1 MLKQRL
7 LLVLFYILLI
17 AGFATLP
24 LPYCSYAW
32 IPGVLF
38 ILSAAI
44 GFVLFVNSL
53 RFRVD
58 ALDKK
63 LSATW
68 KEQLSLLFGMVGL
81 AFLLCSGIMLVWH
94 PDFNDVKY
102 ESSIGALVHVA
113 HRFAGYNYYD
123 DTLGLNTF
131 LLLVSFIG
139 AILLGGILI
148 TTFTNIVQEKKEKY
162 LTGVTTYKMNG
173 HFVILGFGDVVYTLC
188 HELLSANSHMAVI
201 LTNQDIPLVRSKL
214 KSKLQN
220 DVFERVILY
229 SGNID
234 EQESLARLSIDRC
247 KEVYVLGEQDAT
259 GHDSTNLGILKQL
272 NSFLPDDYS
281 DMLKVY
287 LQMDSQ
293 SSFSVIQK
301 LDVPDDYVCKGN
313 KTIIDLHIFNVYE
326 NQARLLWGYYKDNE
340 SWDIDFSDIN
350 GPKLLPNS
358 NCRVNLVIAGFD
370 RMGQALLL
378 EALRICHFPNYS
390 EESNNIKT
398 IITLIDKNMDE
409 LWAKFISRYPNISH
423 IEDIEIHHYSES
435 LESPH
440 IRELLSKYAK
450 DNNEL
455 LTVAICFWNPDDS
468 FAAGLSL
475 PDSLYFNIDNG
486 VASNNEHVRILIR
499 NESNNGIKDIVTD
512 GATRYRNVRFFGS
525 IEDGLSKKLLDDKAA
540 LLQNAHY
547 DTLYPPQEESSKR
560 IIYEELNNILK
571 TKNVSI
577 LSAYKQEELDSEQV
591 LTWSRRFWNE
601 TSENHKF
608 SNRYQIEMYGIYEH
622 YLQCLQKCYA
632 AQCDA
637 IISQMEHRRWC
648 AERYIMGYQY
658 ADMQSGSNLKKQ
670 KDNWKVHN
678 DLVPFSKLND
688 KEKAKDLVHLTMPA
702 INDILKS
709 HS

>member
-247 KEVYVLGEQDAT
+247 K
-259 GHDSTNLGILKQL
+259 
-272 NSFLPDDYS
+272 
-281 DMLKVY
+281 
-287 LQMDSQ
+287 
-293 SSFSVIQK
+293 
-301 LDVPDDYVCKGN
+301 
-313 KTIIDLHIFNVYE
+313 
-326 NQARLLWGYYKDNE
+326 
-340 SWDIDFSDIN
+340 
-350 GPKLLPNS
+350 
-358 NCRVNLVIAGFD
+358 
-370 RMGQALLL
+370 
-378 EALRICHFPNYS
+378 
-390 EESNNIKT
+390 
-398 IITLIDKNMDE
+398 
-409 LWAKFISRYPNISH
+409 
-423 IEDIEIHHYSES
+423 
-435 LESPH
+435 
-440 IRELLSKYAK
+440 
-450 DNNEL
+450 
-455 LTVAICFWNPDDS
+455 
-468 FAAGLSL
+468 
-475 PDSLYFNIDNG
+475 
-486 VASNNEHVRILIR
+486 
-499 NESNNGIKDIVTD
+499 
-512 GATRYRNVRFFGS
+512 
-525 IEDGLSKKLLDDKAA
+525 
-540 LLQNAHY
+540 
-547 DTLYPPQEESSKR
+547 
-560 IIYEELNNILK
+560 
-571 TKNVSI
+571 
-577 LSAYKQEELDSEQV
+577 
-591 LTWSRRFWNE
+591 
-601 TSENHKF
+601 
-608 SNRYQIEMYGIYEH
+608 
-622 YLQCLQKCYA
+622 
-632 AQCDA
+632 
-637 IISQMEHRRWC
+637 
-648 AERYIMGYQY
+648 
-658 ADMQSGSNLKKQ
+658 
-670 KDNWKVHN
+670 
-678 DLVPFSKLND
+678 
-688 KEKAKDLVHLTMPA
+688 
-702 INDILKS
+702 
-709 HS
+709 